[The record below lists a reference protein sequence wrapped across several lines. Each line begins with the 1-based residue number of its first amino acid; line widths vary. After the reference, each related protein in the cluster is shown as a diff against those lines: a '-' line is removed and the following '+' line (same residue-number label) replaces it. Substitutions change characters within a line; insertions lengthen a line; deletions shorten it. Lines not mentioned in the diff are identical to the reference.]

1 MADDP
6 LTAFDEKLA
15 KANIYGQ
22 WTGEKLFRNTD
33 GPQPAGEPCLWK
45 WAEVRSLLDE
55 AAEVMPESHTARRSL
70 MFDNPG
76 LPRGTT
82 HTMAMGMQLIRPGE
96 TAWTHRHSIAAL
108 RFTIEGAANLYTVV
122 DGEPY
127 PMEDNDLVLTP
138 GWTWHDHHNESD
150 KPAIW
155 LDVLDVPL
163 MGALNQVFYESFGE
177 DRQPLADESGAMTAR
192 LGTLRPA
199 WEARP
204 TARVAVRY
212 PWKDAEAQ
220 LRRLAG
226 ADASPYDGVALEYVD
241 PLTGGPTLP
250 TLSCWLQ
257 WLKPGQELKPHRR
270 TSSAVCFVIRGQGR
284 TVIDGT
290 EIDWGPRDG
299 FCIPNWAWHHHM
311 NTSAS
316 EEAVLFSVHDIPL
329 LRALG
334 LYREEPEDSLGTGAP
349 PPVPGNIADRTREPA
364 AEQNKEK

>member
-1 MADDP
+1 MADD
-6 LTAFDEKLA
+6 LLKAFDEKLA

-22 WTGEKLFRNTD
+22 WTTEQMLQNALD
-33 GPQPAGEPCLWK
+33 GPRPAGDACLWK
-45 WAEVRSLLDE
+45 WAEIRTLLDE
-55 AAEVMPESHTARRSL
+55 ACQVMPESFTARRAL

-76 LPRGTT
+76 LPHGTT
-82 HTMAMGMQLIRPGE
+82 QTMVMGMQLIRPGE
-96 TAWTHRHSIAAL
+96 IAWTHRHSASAL

-163 MGALNQVFYESFGE
+163 VAALNQAFYQPFGE
-177 DRQPLADESGAMTAR
+177 DRQPLADDARAMTAR
-192 LGTLRPA
+192 TGTLRPA

-204 TARVAVRY
+204 TARVPVRY

-220 LRRLAG
+220 LKRLAG
-226 ADASPYDGVALEYVD
+226 ADGSPYDGVALEYVN

-257 WLKPGQELKPHRR
+257 WLKPGQETKPHRR
-270 TSSAVCFVIRGQGR
+270 TSSAICLVIRGEGR
-284 TVIDGT
+284 TLIDGI

-299 FCIPNWAWHHHM
+299 FCIPNWAWHHHV
-311 NTSAS
+311 NGSAS
-316 EEAVLFSVHDIPL
+316 EEAVLFSVHDIPM

-334 LYREEPEDSLGTGAP
+334 LYREEPEDSLGTGVLA
-349 PPVPGNIADRTREPA
+349 PVPGDIAKQTK
-364 AEQNKEK
+364 N

>member
-55 AAEVMPESHTARRSL
+55 AAEVMPESQTARRSL

-155 LDVLDVPL
+155 LDALDVPL
-163 MGALNQVFYESFGE
+163 VHNLNQIFYEEPGAPAQNARDDPVGPSPLFRKTW
-177 DRQPLADESGAMTAR
+177 DRGAGPERPLRYAWRD
-192 LGTLRPA
+192 TL
-199 WEARP
+199 
-204 TARVAVRY
+204 
-212 PWKDAEAQ
+212 AQ
-220 LRRLAG
+220 LERHAEEPG
-226 ADASPYDGVALEYVD
+226 SPHDGIALEYVNGA
-241 PLTGGPTLP
+241 TGGSALP
-250 TLSCWLQ
+250 TIGCWIQMLP
-257 WLKPGQELKPHRR
+257 PGFQGTRHRH
-270 TSSAVCFVIRGQGR
+270 TSSAVYFVVGGE
-284 TVIDGT
+284 GAT
-290 EIDWGPRDG
+290 EFDDQTLDWRRHDTLAV
-299 FCIPNWAWHHHM
+299 PNWAWHRHV
-311 NTSAS
+311 NRSSS
-316 EEAVLFSVHDIPL
+316 EPAYLFSVNDIPI
-329 LRALG
+329 LRAFG
-334 LYREEPEDSLGTGAP
+334 LYREEPEISQLQLDPLGPAP
-349 PPVPGNIADRTREPA
+349 
-364 AEQNKEK
+364 

>member
-33 GPQPAGEPCLWK
+33 GPQPAGAPCLWK

-155 LDVLDVPL
+155 LDVRDVPR

-226 ADASPYDGVALEYVD
+226 ADAPLRRRGAGICRSADRRPHPAHPQLLSAMAQAGPGIKAPQAHLERRVFRDPRPGPHRDRRHRDRLGAAGRFLHSQLGLAPPHEYVGQR
-241 PLTGGPTLP
+241 GG
-250 TLSCWLQ
+250 
-257 WLKPGQELKPHRR
+257 G
-270 TSSAVCFVIRGQGR
+270 AV
-284 TVIDGT
+284 
-290 EIDWGPRDG
+290 
-299 FCIPNWAWHHHM
+299 
-311 NTSAS
+311 
-316 EEAVLFSVHDIPL
+316 
-329 LRALG
+329 
-334 LYREEPEDSLGTGAP
+334 
-349 PPVPGNIADRTREPA
+349 
-364 AEQNKEK
+364 